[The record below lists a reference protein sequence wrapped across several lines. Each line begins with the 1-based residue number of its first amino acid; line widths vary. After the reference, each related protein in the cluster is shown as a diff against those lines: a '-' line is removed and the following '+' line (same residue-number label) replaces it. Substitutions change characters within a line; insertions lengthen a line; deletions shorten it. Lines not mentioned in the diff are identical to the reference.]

1 MKGAKRHIQARSWRT
16 WQGRSTAHACL
27 ALTPLEKRPQVS
39 SQRLVVLCP
48 RQPRWDSS
56 SEVPPSPEPPRLLH
70 SPKQDL
76 G

>member
-1 MKGAKRHIQARSWRT
+1 MKGAKRHIQAWSWRT
-16 WQGRSTAHACL
+16 RQGQSIAHACL
-27 ALTPLEKRPQVS
+27 ALTPSKKRPRAS

-70 SPKQDL
+70 SPKQAL